1 MLKNQMVEGFVRNLK
16 TNGRSENTVKQYKSE
31 CMKFIEFI
39 EKKYFKFDYLHIKK
53 IDVEHIYDYLDTLT
67 GQGNSAI
74 SRRKKISILKTFF
87 NYLKKMKKVTNNI
100 IDEIDSIKVEKKLPK
115 YFSIEDCERLL
126 NNVNTRNKLRD
137 ELIISLFLTTGL
149 RLSELVSINIQD
161 IKKDHII
168 IKGKGNKERVIYLT
182 EKIIN
187 KINLYIKSRKNCNT
201 DALFVSERGNRIS
214 KEQIQRLISNIE
226 KKAGLDTG
234 VHKLRHSFATN
245 MFQYG
250 TDIRTLQEILGHSNI
265 STTTIYTQVGSEQL
279 QKAVN
284 NNPLNSLIK

>member
-39 EKKYFKFDYLHIKK
+39 EKKYFKFDYIHIKK